1 MVVLA
6 RSDCAEII
14 ADAMADSQ
22 HCRPSGKGGRGAL
35 LRFDYP
41 GGTGLIRR
49 YRRGGA
55 LRHVVKDAYVLANR
69 PLREFLLHRHLLAD
83 GLDVPP
89 LLGVCWSKSGLVYRG
104 AIATEEIEGEDLL
117 GHLRTHPDDRQILQD
132 CGRLIRQMHDLRL
145 WHGDLQL
152 KNILVG
158 ASGLLLIDFDKARLL
173 PRLTPQQCARN
184 LFRLRRSFE
193 KHGFPMECFENVCAG
208 YGVLAVSAWVDR
220 LYRLKGRCSDWAA
233 RRPRR

>member
-1 MVVLA
+1 MVILA
-6 RSDCAEII
+6 RSDCAERV
-14 ADAMADSQ
+14 ADAMSDSQ
-22 HCRPSGKGGRGAL
+22 LCRPSGKGGRGDL
-35 LRFDYP
+35 LRFDCA

-49 YRRGGA
+49 YQRGGA
-55 LRHVVKDAYVLANR
+55 LRHVVKDAYVFINR
-69 PLREFLLHRHLLAD
+69 PLREFVLHRHLLAT

-89 LLGVCWSKSGLVYRG
+89 LLGVCWSRSGLIYRG
-104 AIATEEIEGEDLL
+104 AIATVEIDGEDLL
-117 GHLRTHPDDRQILQD
+117 AHLQKNPDDRQTLQA
-132 CGRLIRQMHDLRL
+132 CGRLIRHMHDLRL

-158 ASGLLLIDFDKARLL
+158 SSGLLLIDFDKARLL

-193 KHGFPMECFENVCAG
+193 KHRFPLEYFEDVCAG

-220 LYRLKGRCSDWAA
+220 LYEVKGRCSDWAA